1 MFIMW
6 GKAAMEKK
14 QILQEAFKHLNDY
27 ARQEKRLTEDDEYF
41 SMVSGMHVNADVLKM
56 RVSDGDQ
63 AVAVSDYSVYI
74 QPWAP
79 QKDINTIITQMK
91 SLPKPAL
98 LFADFVNPV
107 MAEKLRRRSIEFVD
121 CAGNLHIKSGE
132 ISAYVKGRRLPQLRS
147 KRARG
152 RAFNSAGL
160 KLIFAVF
167 NRPEFLQASYRDIS
181 KKVNIALGSVGPVM
195 NDLNL
200 SGYILDEDGKRLVNK
215 RRLFERWVDG
225 YLEKLR
231 PKQIMAC
238 YTCDDE
244 NWWKKAD
251 PFEFHGVWGGEVVV
265 AKSTPYMMPE
275 TISLYF
281 LSDVKQKKFAEKYRL
296 REDEEGEICV
306 YKKFW
311 SPSYAGDDNEDGIS
325 PMIVYADI
333 VDSINPGSWDV
344 AKTFYGEAVAGLL
357 ED

>member
-1 MFIMW
+1 
-6 GKAAMEKK
+6 MEKK
-14 QILQEAFKHLNDY
+14 QILQEALRHLNSY
-27 ARQEKRLTEDDEYF
+27 IRQEKHLTEDADYF
-41 SMVSGMHVNADVLKM
+41 SMASGVHVNADVLKM
-56 RVSDGDQ
+56 HIGGGEQ
-63 AVAVSDYSVYI
+63 AAEAVSDYSVYI
-74 QPWAP
+74 QTWAP
-79 QKDINTIITQMK
+79 QKDINTIITLMR
-91 SLPKPAL
+91 SLPKPAV

-121 CAGNLHIKSGE
+121 CAGNMNIKSGGV
-132 ISAYVKGRRLPQLRS
+132 SAYIKGRRLPQLRS

-181 KKVNIALGSVGPVM
+181 RKVNIALGSVGPVM

-244 NWWKKAD
+244 DWWKKAD
-251 PFEFHGVWGGEVVV
+251 PFEFYGVWGGEVVV
-265 AKSTPYMMPE
+265 AKSTPFMVPE

-281 LSDVKQKKFAEKYRL
+281 LSDVKQKKFAEKYGL